1 MPNSYNKFAPCPI
14 CNQED
19 VAFLMHSKDYSLTR
33 ESFQII
39 QCAHCNLKYTNPI
52 PNTDNI
58 APYYNF
64 PSYIS
69 HTDDKNGLIN
79 KLYHKVRIH
88 TLHTKTNWVQSLFT
102 GYKGQLLEVG
112 AGTGAFAHAMT
123 KKGWNVSALEPDA
136 ASRARAFTNYN
147 IQIDPIESL
156 FNLEQNKFDVITLW
170 HVLEHVHDLDGY
182 LLAFNKLLKPNGRL
196 IIAVPNYTSYDAQFY
211 KKYWAAYDVPRHLYH
226 FSPSS
231 MEFLAKKYKMELVS
245 ITPMWFDSYYVSLL
259 SERYKKTG
267 IFGMIRA
274 GIVASISNLV
284 ALKNNKS
291 ASSVI
296 YELKKKTTLF

>member
-1 MPNSYNKFAPCPI
+1 MPNLNKKFAPCPI

-19 VAFLMHSKDYSLTR
+19 IAFLIHSKDYSLTR

-39 QCAHCNLKYTNPI
+39 QCAHCNLKYTDPI
-52 PNTDNI
+52 PNIEDI

-123 KKGWNVSALEPDA
+123 KKGWNVRALEPDA

-156 FNLEQNKFDVITLW
+156 FNLEENKFDVITLW
-170 HVLEHVHDLDGY
+170 HVLEHVHDLNGY
-182 LLAFNKLLKPNGRL
+182 LRAFYKLLKPNGRL

-226 FSPSS
+226 FTPSS

-274 GIVASISNLV
+274 GIIASISNLV
-284 ALKNNKS
+284 ALKNNKRT
-291 ASSVI
+291 SSVI
-296 YELKKKTTLF
+296 YELKKKTTVF